1 MNELQT
7 FANNEFG
14 AVRSMMIGD
23 VPRFV
28 GRDVAV
34 ALGYSNPRKTLG
46 AHVDDEDKNKN
57 TVTIRDGI
65 QGGGKNPNMTII
77 NESGPYSLIFSSK
90 LPRRKALQT
99 PGDE

>member
-46 AHVDDEDKNKN
+46 AHVDDEDKNK
-57 TVTIRDGI
+57 
-65 QGGGKNPNMTII
+65 
-77 NESGPYSLIFSSK
+77 
-90 LPRRKALQT
+90 
-99 PGDE
+99 

>member
-46 AHVDDEDKNKN
+46 AHIDDEDKNKN

-65 QGGGKNPNMTII
+65 QGGGKPQHDYHQRIRAVQ
-77 NESGPYSLIFSSK
+77 PDF
-90 LPRRKALQT
+90 LQQAPPPQSASNT
-99 PGDE
+99 G

>member
-7 FANNEFG
+7 FASNEFG

-77 NESGPYSLIFSSK
+77 NEPGPYSLFSPSK
-90 LPRRKALQT
+90 PPRRKALQT

>member
-7 FANNEFG
+7 FASNEFG

-34 ALGYSNPRKTLG
+34 ALG
-46 AHVDDEDKNKN
+46 
-57 TVTIRDGI
+57 
-65 QGGGKNPNMTII
+65 
-77 NESGPYSLIFSSK
+77 
-90 LPRRKALQT
+90 RRGQEQEYRN
-99 PGDE
+99 DS

>member
-34 ALGYSNPRKTLG
+34 ALGYSNPKDVRC
-46 AHVDDEDKNKN
+46 
-57 TVTIRDGI
+57 
-65 QGGGKNPNMTII
+65 
-77 NESGPYSLIFSSK
+77 
-90 LPRRKALQT
+90 PR
-99 PGDE
+99 

>member
-46 AHVDDEDKNKN
+46 VRCWIVRKQRPA
-57 TVTIRDGI
+57 
-65 QGGGKNPNMTII
+65 GKHL
-77 NESGPYSLIFSSK
+77 SG
-90 LPRRKALQT
+90 
-99 PGDE
+99 